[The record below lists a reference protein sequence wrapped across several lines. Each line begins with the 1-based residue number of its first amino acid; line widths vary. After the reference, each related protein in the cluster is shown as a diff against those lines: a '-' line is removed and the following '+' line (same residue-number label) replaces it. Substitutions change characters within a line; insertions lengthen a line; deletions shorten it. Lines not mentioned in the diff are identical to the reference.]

1 MIAEITLFFFQLPF
15 VFNFEV
21 IWNVPSEICLSKSI
35 DIPLDEYGIKHN
47 VNQRFEGEEVVL
59 FYSYKFGRYPYYYH
73 HNASE
78 PKNGGLPQKVNMT
91 DHLAK
96 AEKDIKIAIPNENF
110 TGVAIL
116 DFEEWRPTYET
127 NWSAKRVYRNESIKY
142 AEEHC
147 NSTCNATAVA
157 IEEFDSAAK

>member
-1 MIAEITLFFFQLPF
+1 MLSLIQ
-15 VFNFEV
+15 V
-21 IWNVPSEICLSKSI
+21 IWNVPSEACLVNKSI
-35 DIPLDEYGIKHN
+35 DIPLDKYRIKHN
-47 VNQRFEGEEVVL
+47 VNQSFEGKEVVL

-73 HNASE
+73 HNVSE
-78 PKNGGLPQKVNMT
+78 PRNGGLPQKVNMT

-96 AEKDIKIAIPNENF
+96 AKEDIEKAIPNENF

-142 AEEHC
+142 AEEYC
-147 NSTCNATAVA
+147 NSTVPPCNATAVA
-157 IEEFDSAAK
+157 IEQFDSAAK